1 MKFTNI
7 ITVVVALGAEVALAS
22 PVGQQAPVHPQPQ
35 PDCLPDGVYA
45 TQAGLPASACCSGYF
60 ADGHCKPK
68 PAHLLVKDS
77 EKRDPLPLG
86 CTGDES
92 CSDGPITSKI
102 RRALGP
108 APAPILSPS
117 SSSTPPPPPPPPP
130 PPSTTEGDTKT
141 PVCGFDDSS
150 CDVKT
155 PVCGFD
161 DASCATV
168 TSVAGSS
175 CSQAPDGQVQCAPAA
190 VGNKGAADI
199 VPASV
204 SSGVFT
210 EATTSLSQ
218 PTFQTS
224 FDNTAPLPAE
234 TGQST
239 NLDTQLPIP
248 IPFTQ
253 WFPLPPTFQTSSDGT
268 PTVPIKTGSSSQLDT
283 DVPSPEP
290 STPWIFTNPIRPT
303 DTAITTQLD
312 THVPVPVG
320 TGASRHP
327 IGPGFSHTLAHKPY
341 PTDKHPGAW
350 DPNPS
355 TGHPVKPSQPTA
367 PHPEPVVRPTVAPP
381 RPTFPSWSYTKRAF
395 GPLHG
400 GSGRDHDLANRQVPT
415 TLATVVLEERST
427 NEWPSVQRIRPGW
440 DHNLAHRPYPTHVS
454 YRPFPV
460 IYILPR
466 YRSNNVPNPVKI

>member
-1 MKFTNI
+1 MKFTTI

-22 PVGQQAPVHPQPQ
+22 PVGQQAPVDPQPQ

-45 TQAGLPASACCSGYF
+45 TQAGLPGSACCSGYF
-60 ADGHCKPK
+60 ADGHCQPK

-77 EKRDPLPLG
+77 EKRDALPLD

-92 CSDGPITSKI
+92 CGDGSITPKI

-108 APAPILSPS
+108 APAPILPPS
-117 SSSTPPPPPPPPP
+117 SSTSPPPPPPPP
-130 PPSTTEGDTKT
+130 PPSTEGDTKT
-141 PVCGFDDSS
+141 PVCGFDDAS
-150 CDVKT
+150 CGDVKT

-190 VGNKGAADI
+190 AGNKGAADV

-210 EATTSLSQ
+210 VPTPSFPQ
-218 PTFQTS
+218 PAVQTF
-224 FDNTAPLPAE
+224 FDNTAPLPTN

-239 NLDTQLPIP
+239 HLDTQLPIP

-253 WFPLPPTFQTSSDGT
+253 WFPIPFDGT
-268 PTVPIKTGSSSQLDT
+268 PTVPIKTGPSSQLDT
-283 DVPSPEP
+283 DVSSPEP

-303 DTAITTQLD
+303 DTAIITQLD

-341 PTDKHPGAW
+341 PTE
-350 DPNPS
+350 NPI
-355 TGHPVKPSQPTA
+355 KPSQPTA

-381 RPTFPSWSYTKRAF
+381 RPTFPSWIYTKRAF
-395 GPLHG
+395 GPLHAG
-400 GSGRDHDLANRQVPT
+400 WARDHDLAGRQIPT

-427 NEWPSVQRIRPGW
+427 NEPPSVHRVRPGW
-440 DHNLAHRPYPTHVS
+440 DHNLAHRPYPTDIAKNDK
-454 YRPFPV
+454 R
-460 IYILPR
+460 
-466 YRSNNVPNPVKI
+466 